1 MFKRVIRPQIIKRYS
16 RTNSRIIIKENK
28 KPNDELIIEQLTYM
42 NMNLHKIWECGQTM
56 KLSMLWLGVIIL
68 LKPMK

>member
-1 MFKRVIRPQIIKRYS
+1 MFKRLIRPQIIKRYCHTHS
-16 RTNSRIIIKENK
+16 KTVIKENK
-28 KPNDELIIEQLTYM
+28 QSNEKLIIEELSDM

-68 LKPMK
+68 LNQ